1 MQQIKEKW
9 GSARERS
16 LVFYVEQV
24 TAATQTLDAGK
35 SLVFL
40 KQFDYRSQTM
50 RGFAPVYIT
59 RSEPL
64 RSLNRVIC
72 EMQGVSV
79 RGAAFAYYE
88 EIQPVM
94 VEPMSLNTT
103 FQDAEI
109 DTGDVICF
117 EQCVPFAIDPSSRG
131 LN

>member
-16 LVFYVEQV
+16 LVFYVEQL
-24 TAATQTLDAGK
+24 TAASVSLDATK

-40 KQFDYRSQTM
+40 KQFDYRSQTL

-59 RSEPL
+59 RNEPL
-64 RSLNRVIC
+64 RSLNRIIC
-72 EMQGVSV
+72 EMQGTNSRTAV
-79 RGAAFAYYE
+79 FAYYE
-88 EIQPVM
+88 EIQPLM

-117 EQCVPFAIDPSSRG
+117 EQYARFAAS
-131 LN
+131 